1 MKMALLF
8 GVSAFSFLIACAPA
22 VASESP
28 QTYTGVSPAVVD
40 EYSRNGTTISLTAT
54 NAAHGAN
61 ATALVRCGTPTQ
73 GRWAADATNVTGTCW
88 DINFCYDVAS
98 SAVEQIKATALAG
111 KTITAQTIKA
121 GTGGAVTN
129 LCYQIKRDATPA
141 DILVEETSHCT
152 PDQYT
157 GPIEDGVAMK
167 PLCIW
172 DEQTPTQIVNN
183 MDDDMYRLDIPL
195 DWDHGNGAYIENPSL
210 GGTDDIDR
218 LKWVERVQSGD
229 DRGLMIPSGPWV
241 GSNAFTDYRDFMNN
255 APAEHVKVESAC
267 YPSKLTLCAD
277 EPPAQSPPTP
287 GVCGAAHGA
296 KFASVTEIPPGDRC
310 WVGVPSSI
318 QTVGGGYQ
326 WSCEGIPNSQA
337 TAQCAAT
344 VPPPKEGTPTPATA
358 ECFFQMSG
366 FPINH
371 TTSMGQVSS
380 SIVGVGA
387 RPGAEVFLGEGHYR
401 KMDKETI
408 GIQFPTYRKGVNVIH
423 AMNGIAL
430 GRDTRVTIYSGPNFS
445 GSVMFDRHGP
455 LIMNERDFLK
465 NNPSHP
471 DWSYQIRNDFAG
483 GTVNEENSTVRRRFL
498 AFPATAREW
507 AGVWQLSDFAKGG
520 SVKVDCGGLTH
531 TMPPQQ
537 TCPKYPHATDKSVV
551 GGTNYCPLTPVY
563 PEEIDEVAT
572 EYPEYPEY
580 PECDAGDTS
589 GECGGEVGYD
599 E

>member
-1 MKMALLF
+1 MKLSLLL
-8 GVSAFSFLIACAPA
+8 GVSALSLILLNFPA
-22 VASESP
+22 VASEVP
-28 QTYTGVSPAVVD
+28 QTYSGASPALIG
-40 EYSRNGTTISLTAT
+40 EYSREGTSISLTAT
-54 NAAHGAN
+54 DATYGAN
-61 ATALVRCGTPTQ
+61 ATALVQCGTPAS
-73 GRWAADATNVTGTCW
+73 GRWGANEADVTGTCW
-88 DINFCYDVAS
+88 DFNFCYDVATS
-98 SAVEQIKATALAG
+98 DVDRVKTTTLAG
-111 KTITAQTIKA
+111 KTITSQTLLA
-121 GTGGAVTN
+121 ATGGAVTN
-129 LCYQIKRDATPA
+129 LCYQVRREATPA
-141 DILVEETSHCT
+141 DIEVEENSHCT
-152 PDQYT
+152 PDQYQ
-157 GPIEDGVAMK
+157 GPVEDGVVLK
-167 PLCIW
+167 PLCVW
-172 DEQTPTQIVNN
+172 DDQTPAQVVADTG
-183 MDDDMYRLDIPL
+183 DDMYRLNVPL
-195 DWDHGNGAYIENPSL
+195 DWATGNGAYIENPSL
-210 GGTDDIDR
+210 GDTSDAER
-218 LKWVERVQSGD
+218 LKWIERVQSAD
-229 DRGLMIPSGPWV
+229 NRGLMIPSGPWE
-241 GSNAFTDYRDFMNN
+241 GPNAFTDYRGFMHN
-255 APAEHVKVESAC
+255 APGDHAKVESAC
-267 YPSKLTLCAD
+267 YPAKISLCTD
-277 EPPAQSPPTP
+277 EPPAQSPPTS
-287 GVCGAAHGA
+287 GVCGSAHGA
-296 KFASVTEIPPGDRC
+296 NFASVGEIPLGGRC
-310 WVGVPSSI
+310 WVGVPSAI
-318 QTVGGGYQ
+318 HTVEGGFE
-326 WSCEGIPNSQA
+326 WSCGGIPDTEA
-337 TAQCAAT
+337 TAQCAAAL
-344 VPPPKEGTPTPATA
+344 PPPKEGTPTPATA

-371 TTSMGQVSS
+371 TTSMGQMGS

-387 RPGAEVFLGEGHYR
+387 RPGSEVFLGEGHYR

-455 LIMNERDFLK
+455 LIMNERGFLN

-551 GGTNYCPLTPVY
+551 GGTNYCPLAPVY

-580 PECDAGDTS
+580 PEC
-589 GECGGEVGYD
+589 GEGEADEACSGEVGYG